1 MTDDSTPTVNP
12 ESSKSQL
19 EKLVDD
25 TTDPQVDYTIVT
37 FFATGIISAPVVLFC
52 ISALTEHHFEINFYE
67 ANFWASLI
75 GFIVY
80 LAGIA
85 FLGHKLSS
93 KNFNGEW
100 SMFLMLLA
108 LTFTLLA
115 TSAMKFEWGDSIPGF
130 MVVGG
135 LFAQILLGLVFITST
150 ITLLLTLPIK
160 LAKSSD

>member
-1 MTDDSTPTVNP
+1 MTKHPTPPVNP
-12 ESSKSQL
+12 DNSKCQL

-37 FFATGIISAPVVLFC
+37 FFATGIISAPVLLYF
-52 ISALTEHHFEINFYE
+52 ISALTEHHFEFNFYD

-85 FLGHKLSS
+85 FLGRKLSS
-93 KNFNGEW
+93 ENFNGEW
-100 SMFLMLLA
+100 SMFLMLVA

-115 TSAMKFEWGDSIPGF
+115 TSAMKFE
-130 MVVGG
+130 
-135 LFAQILLGLVFITST
+135 
-150 ITLLLTLPIK
+150 
-160 LAKSSD
+160 